1 MESIYLDYASTTPV
15 DPRVLEAMMPCL
27 EKDRGGFGNPNSL
40 HFFGQKAL
48 VILDEARTKIAKTVF
63 ANYRD
68 IVFTS
73 SATEAN
79 NLVIRGSVKSYFRNR
94 KTCSAIPKIII
105 SSAEHPSVMETVR
118 DLAGDGAVKAVFLPV
133 DKKGVVDLDFFK
145 KELDENTIL
154 VSVMWVN
161 NETGSV
167 QPISDIAKIISDFRT
182 NHQPP
187 TANYYPLFHT
197 DAAQAPCFFDLN
209 VLKSGVDL
217 MTLSSHKIYGPKGSA
232 CLYLSNK
239 LPTTNCQLLSPI
251 ITGGGQ
257 EYGLRSG
264 TENIPAIAGFGLA
277 AETAA
282 SERETEFGRTKK
294 LSLYFFEKIKE
305 KLPLVEINGDLENR
319 SPHILNL
326 FVPYKEN
333 LVVALDLAG
342 VAASSGSACSQR
354 IAKSSHVLSA
364 MGFNEERIKQSV
376 RFSFGKFTTKE
387 EIDTAIERII
397 MAIKK

>member
-145 KELDENTIL
+145 NTVDYAKAANFGEYYL
-154 VSVMWVN
+154 WGAEWWFWLKVKHNMPEFW
-161 NETGSV
+161 
-167 QPISDIAKIISDFRT
+167 DFAKIIF
-182 NHQPP
+182 
-187 TANYYPLFHT
+187 
-197 DAAQAPCFFDLN
+197 
-209 VLKSGVDL
+209 
-217 MTLSSHKIYGPKGSA
+217 
-232 CLYLSNK
+232 
-239 LPTTNCQLLSPI
+239 
-251 ITGGGQ
+251 
-257 EYGLRSG
+257 
-264 TENIPAIAGFGLA
+264 
-277 AETAA
+277 
-282 SERETEFGRTKK
+282 
-294 LSLYFFEKIKE
+294 
-305 KLPLVEINGDLENR
+305 
-319 SPHILNL
+319 
-326 FVPYKEN
+326 
-333 LVVALDLAG
+333 
-342 VAASSGSACSQR
+342 
-354 IAKSSHVLSA
+354 
-364 MGFNEERIKQSV
+364 
-376 RFSFGKFTTKE
+376 
-387 EIDTAIERII
+387 
-397 MAIKK
+397 